1 MPKELIPYIIPVL
14 VLVLVGWR
22 MVRNM
27 RGRPIKPDRLWI
39 RPAIL
44 SVFLLLAFLHPPAI
58 TALSLGLFGA
68 AAVLGLGL
76 GYVLASHQTLSIDQA
91 SGTIT
96 SKMSAVGMVLFL
108 GLFAARFLLRMATQ
122 GGDQSFAHPSGPVL
136 MYTDAGLIFVVGLVA
151 AQAWETWRRAKPL
164 LDGHRTGQVAAQ
176 ATAKPVEIPE

>member
-1 MPKELIPYIIPVL
+1 MPKELIPYIVPVL

-44 SVFLLLAFLHPPAI
+44 SLFLLLAFLHPPAI
-58 TALSLGLFGA
+58 TALSLGLFVGA
-68 AAVLGLGL
+68 AVAGLGL
-76 GYVLASHQTLSIDQA
+76 GYLLASHQTLSIDQA

-96 SKMSAVGMVLFL
+96 SKMSPVGMVLFL
-108 GLFAARFLLRMATQ
+108 GLFAARFVLRMAMQ
-122 GGDQSFAHPSGPVL
+122 GGGQSFAHPSGPVL
-136 MYTDAGLIFVVGLVA
+136 MYTDAGLLFVLGLVA

-164 LDGHRTGQVAAQ
+164 LDGHRTSQAA
-176 ATAKPVEIPE
+176 AKPAEIPE